1 MQSKLP
7 LAGIRVIDFG
17 RFIAGPYCAMLLADM
32 GADVIRVDRR
42 QGSEDRYIA
51 AITESGEG
59 GGFLSLNRNKRNLTL
74 DTAKPESA
82 EIIRRLVKGADVVV
96 ANLPNNV
103 LKNMRLDYDSLKAI
117 KPDIILARI
126 STFGPDGPYANR
138 VGFDTVVQ
146 AMSGAM
152 SLTGFAGTS
161 TPERAGAAHPG
172 GSGAPVRDIV
182 PFEDYGT
189 ALHTAFGV
197 MVALYHR
204 AQTGEGQIVDGSL
217 LATGVTY
224 VQGLLA
230 ERSVL
235 GIERRQLGNTS
246 FYAAPSD
253 AYQTKDGW
261 IVVSAVGNDMFARWA
276 RLVGREDF
284 IGDARFAG
292 DQLRADNRV
301 AITDAMNAWLS
312 TRTTEQAIAELE
324 RARVP
329 AGPVLDLQQVLD
341 DPQVKARELL
351 RYVEH
356 PGAAKPVPLADT
368 AVRLSA
374 TPGGIRTRA
383 AALGEHTEEVLREIG
398 YNDPEITKLRE
409 AGVV

>member
-1 MQSKLP
+1 MPNSGP

-74 DTAKPESA
+74 DTSKPESA
-82 EIIRRLVKGADVVV
+82 EIIRRLIKGADVVV

-103 LKNMRLDYDSLKAI
+103 LKSMRLDYESLKAI

-138 VGFDTVVQ
+138 VGFDTVAQ

-152 SLTGFAGTS
+152 SLTGFA
-161 TPERAGAAHPG
+161 
-172 GSGAPVRDIV
+172 GAPVRDIV

-197 MVALYHR
+197 MVALFHR

-230 ERSVL
+230 ERAVL

-253 AYQTKDGW
+253 AYKTKDGW

-284 IGDARFAG
+284 IDDPHFAG
-292 DQLRADNRV
+292 DQLRADNRD
-301 AITDAMNAWLS
+301 AIAEAMNAWLA

-324 RARVP
+324 KARVP
-329 AGPVLDLQQVLD
+329 AGPVMDLQQVLD

-351 RYVEH
+351 KYVDH
-356 PGAAKPVPLADT
+356 PGATKPVPLADT

-374 TPGGIRTRA
+374 TPGGIRHRA
-383 AALGEHTEEVLREIG
+383 AALGEHTDEVLREIG
-398 YNDPEITKLRE
+398 YGDEEIATLRRAE
-409 AGVV
+409 VV

>member
-1 MQSKLP
+1 MHSKLP
-7 LAGIRVIDFG
+7 LSGIRVIDFG

-42 QGSEDRYIA
+42 HGSEDRYIA

-74 DTAKPESA
+74 DTSKPESV
-82 EIIRRLVKGADVVV
+82 EIVRRLAKGADVVV

-103 LKNMRLDYDSLKAI
+103 LKSMRLDYDSLKAI

-152 SLTGFAGTS
+152 SLTGF
-161 TPERAGAAHPG
+161 P
-172 GSGAPVRDIV
+172 GAPIRDIV
-182 PFEDYGT
+182 PFEDFGT

-197 MVALYHR
+197 MVALYHK
-204 AQTGEGQIVDGSL
+204 AKTGEGQIVDGSL
-217 LATGVTY
+217 LATGITY

-235 GIERRQLGNTS
+235 GIERTQLGNTS
-246 FYAAPSD
+246 FYTAPAD
-253 AYQTKDGW
+253 AYQTLDGW

-284 IGDARFAG
+284 IGDPRFAS
-292 DQLRADNRV
+292 DQLRADNRD
-301 AITDAMNAWLS
+301 AIAEAMNAWLT
-312 TRTTEQAIAELE
+312 TRTTEQAITELE
-324 RARVP
+324 KARVP
-329 AGPVLDLQQVLD
+329 AGPVLELDQVLD

-351 RYVEH
+351 RYVDH
-356 PGAAKPVPLADT
+356 PGAAKPIPLADT

-383 AALGEHTEEVLREIG
+383 AALGEHTDEVLREIG
-398 YNDPEITKLRE
+398 YQDDEIAALHKAE
-409 AGVV
+409 VV

>member
-1 MQSKLP
+1 MPNPGP
-7 LAGIRVIDFG
+7 LSGIRVIDFG

-32 GADVIRVDRR
+32 GADVVRVDRR

-74 DTAKPESA
+74 DTSKPESTGV
-82 EIIRRLVKGADVVV
+82 IRRLVQGADVVV

-103 LKNMRLDYDSLKAI
+103 LKSMRLDYDSLKAT

-152 SLTGFAGTS
+152 SLTGF
-161 TPERAGAAHPG
+161 P
-172 GSGAPVRDIV
+172 GAPVRDIV

-217 LATGVTY
+217 LATGITY

-230 ERSVL
+230 ERAVL
-235 GIERRQLGNTS
+235 GIERRQLGNTGY
-246 FYAAPSD
+246 YAAPAD

-284 IGDARFAG
+284 IGDPRFAG
-292 DQLRADNRV
+292 DQLRADNRD
-301 AITDAMNAWLS
+301 AITEAMNAWLA

-324 RARVP
+324 KARVP
-329 AGPVLDLQQVLD
+329 AGPVMDLQQVLD

-374 TPGGIRTRA
+374 TPGGIRRRA
-383 AALGEHTEEVLREIG
+383 AALGEHTDEVLREIG
-398 YNDPEITKLRE
+398 YGDEEIAALRRAE
-409 AGVV
+409 VV